1 DRLLLIQSGADN
13 EGKSETL
20 AVLTIVFSELFCF
33 LRGRIKKI
41 GARLFAFRRRGELI
55 IADQIGMRPDET
67 NFFILAGFLDRG
79 GQRGVQRFARQK
91 RALVCSAGGDPGRVL
106 ENGPDDADELHPIHR
121 IQLGQLWHR
130 LVGVNELIV
139 RRNGETE
146 WSSLRQ
152 GAGAGAE
159 DFARRASSY
168 AEGPRSRRA
177 LERRFRIFL
186 HQRRQHEGGG
196 DRYD

>member
-1 DRLLLIQSGADN
+1 NQGKV
-13 EGKSETL
+13 EG
-20 AVLTIVFSELFCF
+20 
-33 LRGRIKKI
+33 
-41 GARLFAFRRRGELI
+41 
-55 IADQIGMRPDET
+55 
-67 NFFILAGFLDRG
+67 
-79 GQRGVQRFARQK
+79 FARRK
-91 RALVCSAGGDPGRVL
+91 RTLRFRPRGDPGRVL
-106 ENGPDDADELHPIHR
+106 ENGPDEADKFHPIHR

-139 RRNGETE
+139 RRNGETD

-159 DFARRASSY
+159 GFARRTCSY

-177 LERRFRIFL
+177 LDRRCRIFL

-196 DRYD
+196 DRYDQEHEQRYRAAASRTGDRTLRAYSGRTFSGPLRAGGRGRNRNLGTELGTTRDRRRAASAFV